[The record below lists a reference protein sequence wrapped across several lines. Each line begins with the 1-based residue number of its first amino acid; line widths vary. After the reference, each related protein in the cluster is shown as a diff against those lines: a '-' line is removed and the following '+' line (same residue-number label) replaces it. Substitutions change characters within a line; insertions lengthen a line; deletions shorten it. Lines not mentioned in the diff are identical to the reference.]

1 MESKDKVFTAPEGM
15 KIVVEGQ
22 PDTYMYIIL
31 SGRAYMYTGYGT
43 KEETIIDKYGPG
55 GCFGA
60 FGMLTKRADIY
71 TVVAQTDMKLIRLQE
86 NDMADFIKN
95 NETMVISVMKG
106 MAKDM
111 VRMKTMYSDINKE
124 LTKLKKK
131 DAPDDSEPEE
141 IILKD
146 NSGTHRIFNPK
157 NPHVGGK
164 AKMRFLS
171 RDE

>member
-1 MESKDKVFTAPEGM
+1 MPDKNWIVVEPEGM
-15 KIVVEGQ
+15 KIIVEGQ
-22 PDTYMYIIL
+22 PNKYMYIIL

-43 KEETIIDKYGPG
+43 KDETIVEKYGPG

-60 FGMLTKRADIY
+60 YGMLTKMADIY
-71 TVVAQTDMKLIRLQE
+71 TVVAQTNMKLIRLQE

-95 NETMVISVMKG
+95 NESMVVSVMKG

-111 VRMKTMYSDINKE
+111 IRMKTMYSDINRQ
-124 LTKLKKK
+124 LMTYKKK
-131 DAPDDSEPEE
+131 EEPEETEPTE

-146 NSGTHRIFNPK
+146 NSGTHKIFNPK
-157 NPHVGGK
+157 NPHVGVK
-164 AKMRFLS
+164 AKMRFLN

>member
-1 MESKDKVFTAPEGM
+1 MDSKDKIFVAPEGM
-15 KIVVEGQ
+15 RIVVEGQ
-22 PDTYMYIIL
+22 ADSYLYIIL

-43 KEETIIDKYGPG
+43 NEETLIDKYGPG

-60 FGMLTKRADIY
+60 FSMLTKQADIY
-71 TVVAQTDMKLIRLQE
+71 TVVAQTDMKLIRLKE
-86 NDMADFIKN
+86 GDMVDFIKN
-95 NETMVISVMKG
+95 NETTILSVMKG

-111 VRMKTMYSDINKE
+111 VRIKSMYKDMNAELMKYKQ
-124 LTKLKKK
+124 K
-131 DAPDDSEPEE
+131 DEPDESEPEE

-164 AKMRFLS
+164 AKMRFLN